1 MELNKETF
9 TIPCKYHK
17 LIYQVFHYH
26 KYSCYDRDNKRKQQL
41 QDSKIIS
48 QRLLFSTRPHGIRK
62 LQEENTMFTKMLR
75 NYLEMLERNSEK
87 YFAEKSETV
96 SAFYCMAD

>member
-1 MELNKETF
+1 MIGTTKENNRCQTAE
-9 TIPCKYHK
+9 
-17 LIYQVFHYH
+17 
-26 KYSCYDRDNKRKQQL
+26 
-41 QDSKIIS
+41 II
-48 QRLLFSTRPHGIRK
+48 

-75 NYLEMLERNSEK
+75 NYLEMLKRNSEE